1 MTTQTEDK
9 RSMTSNAD
17 KKEPTAGTRGLVKK
31 QYNKSNKNILMD
43 DSSEINNELKLPIL
57 RGFRVRGLVFV
68 HCPWCDRMLVHGW
81 GRADSARV
89 IEVRCAHGGH
99 QPPAPSG
106 YRISVFRQ
114 KDLKIVDYPPVKKKG
129 GATHVK

>member
-1 MTTQTEDK
+1 MK
-9 RSMTSNAD
+9 ASVSN
-17 KKEPTAGTRGLVKK
+17 
-31 QYNKSNKNILMD
+31 NN
-43 DSSEINNELKLPIL
+43 DSRLPIL
-57 RGFRVRGLVFV
+57 RGFRVAGLVFV
-68 HCPWCDRMLVHGW
+68 HCPWCDRMHVHGW

-114 KDLKIVDYPPVKKKG
+114 KDLKIVGYPPVKKKG
-129 GATHVK
+129 GATHAK

>member
-1 MTTQTEDK
+1 MK
-9 RSMTSNAD
+9 ASVSN
-17 KKEPTAGTRGLVKK
+17 
-31 QYNKSNKNILMD
+31 
-43 DSSEINNELKLPIL
+43 NNDPKPPIL

-99 QPPAPSG
+99 QPPCTVRVSNKRVSTKGSENRELSPG
-106 YRISVFRQ
+106 EKERRI
-114 KDLKIVDYPPVKKKG
+114 DPC
-129 GATHVK
+129 